1 MPSPAPSSPAPAP
14 APASVTSP
22 APAAAAGRSIF
33 VRTATCE
40 SIDRLHQGTAVERLG
55 IEFLQVGP
63 DLLRARMP
71 VDARTRQP
79 VGILHGGASVLL
91 AETLGS
97 TAANLCLPE
106 HQHAVGLDINANHIR
121 AIREGWVIG
130 ECRAVHLGRTT
141 SVWQIEIRDEQGR
154 LVCTSRI
161 TMAVLDSAP
170 R

>member
-1 MPSPAPSSPAPAP
+1 MTDTTARTPDTPSPD
-14 APASVTSP
+14 
-22 APAAAAGRSIF
+22 SIF
-33 VRTATCE
+33 VRAATCA
-40 SIDRLHQGTAVERLG
+40 SIDQLHRGTAVERLG

-63 DLLRARMP
+63 DVLRARMP
-71 VDARTRQP
+71 VDERTRQP

-97 TAANLCLPE
+97 AAANLCLPP

-121 AIREGWVIG
+121 AIRSGWVIG
-130 ECRAVHLGRTT
+130 ECRPIHRGRTT
-141 SVWQIEIRDEQGR
+141 SVWQIEIRDEQQR

-170 R
+170 N